1 MAAQAYIAAVESLAN
16 IAESVGNVV
25 DTQKRREF
33 EFKLTMLDVNE
44 REALNKAL
52 KRQKSQ
58 ESKEKILTE
67 VLGSMNRDRINAL
80 VLKENEREK
89 TLRYLYIFGGV
100 AILTLVGIFVYVSKK
115 GKK

>member
-1 MAAQAYIAAVESLAN
+1 MSAAAVAAIAQALGGIG
-16 IAESVGNVV
+16 ESVSNIV
-25 DTQKRREF
+25 DTNKRREF
-33 EFKLTMLDVNE
+33 EFKLSMLDVNE

-58 ESKEKILTE
+58 ESKERLLTE
-67 VLGSMNRDRINAL
+67 VLGTMNRDRINAL

-100 AILTLVGIFVYVSKK
+100 AILTLVGIFVYVAKK